1 MRALYM
7 AAGAVLALSACG
19 RADEAAVD
27 NELDA
32 MTADNGMI
40 GDNGM
45 MADPALNGAGGMD
58 GNLATDA
65 DTENMM
71 MNDLQQN
78 DADTNLANG
87 I

>member
-7 AAGAVLALSACG
+7 AAGAMLALSACG
-19 RADEAAVD
+19 RADEVAVD

-32 MTADNGMI
+32 MTADNGM
-40 GDNGM
+40 
-45 MADPALNGAGGMD
+45 MADPTLNGAGGMD